1 MTQVQDEEVAA
12 RADETL
18 ETQRRRQLMA
28 AAMACVAEV
37 GVART
42 TMRMIADRAGV
53 TTGMVLYYFR
63 SKKELISAAIA
74 AANEAFSA
82 RMNLLTDGA
91 FGPRRL
97 EAILETFLGD
107 PSEGVPRNFTV
118 QYRSASLN
126 DAELRLGSLSE
137 YQAAREKLARSIRSG
152 QEQGEL
158 RADVDHMLAADLIL
172 VLMQGLAMEE
182 SLSPEIISRDRALQ
196 IGFLALGFLKSAP
209 ASPAAQAQRPVP
221 AARPETARS
230 PATTV
235 ETIEAALVADPDLAP
250 DTALELAGAISTL
263 YSIISRSRPS
273 P

>member
-1 MTQVQDEEVAA
+1 MTQVRDADATA

-18 ETQRRRQLMA
+18 EAQRRRQLMA
-28 AAMACVAEV
+28 AAMECVAEV

-97 EAILETFLGD
+97 EAILETFLSD
-107 PSEGVPRNFTV
+107 PSEGVPRSFTV

-126 DAELRLGSLSE
+126 DPELRLSSLNE

-152 QEQGEL
+152 QSQGEL
-158 RADVDHMLAADLIL
+158 RTDVDDMLAADLIL

-182 SLSPEIISRDRALQ
+182 SLSPGIVSRDRALH
-196 IGFLALGFLKSAP
+196 IGLLALGFLKGSRAP
-209 ASPAAQAQRPVP
+209 AGGQQQRPALTVP
-221 AARPETARS
+221 SEKAHP

-235 ETIEAALVADPDLAP
+235 EAIEAALLADPDLEP
-250 DTALELAGAISTL
+250 STARELAGAISAL
-263 YSIISRSRPS
+263 YSIARRSKR
-273 P
+273 

>member
-1 MTQVQDEEVAA
+1 MTQVQDEEVTA

-18 ETQRRRQLMA
+18 EAQRRRQLMA
-28 AAMACVAEV
+28 AAMECVAEV

-97 EAILETFLGD
+97 EAILETFLSD
-107 PSEGVPRNFTV
+107 PSEGVPRSFTV

-126 DAELRLGSLSE
+126 DAELRQSSLNE
-137 YQAAREKLARSIRSG
+137 YQAARDKLARSIRSG

-158 RADVDHMLAADLIL
+158 RADIDDMLAADFIL
-172 VLMQGLAMEE
+172 VIDAGPRNGGVGQ
-182 SLSPEIISRDRALQ
+182 PRDNL
-196 IGFLALGFLKSAP
+196 
-209 ASPAAQAQRPVP
+209 
-221 AARPETARS
+221 ARPGPSNWVPGAGLPQERAGVRRR
-230 PATTV
+230 PGAK
-235 ETIEAALVADPDLAP
+235 
-250 DTALELAGAISTL
+250 AGACSSARNGTSSCD
-263 YSIISRSRPS
+263 YG
-273 P
+273 